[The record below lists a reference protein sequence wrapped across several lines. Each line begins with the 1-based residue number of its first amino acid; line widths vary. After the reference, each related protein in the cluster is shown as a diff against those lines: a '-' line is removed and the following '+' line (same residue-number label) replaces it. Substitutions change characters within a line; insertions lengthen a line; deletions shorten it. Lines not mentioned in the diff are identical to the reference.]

1 MKNKANLF
9 NLTSKISLALALIS
23 TCLITPVADAK
34 TTKSSKTVVTMNILT
49 TPSAGELEVTFYG
62 QVKPAKAGTITIRSL
77 NGVVWKPTNLTTT
90 TSESGAWRINTI
102 ATAIKA
108 EGQYQAYFVSGKT
121 KLTSNDK
128 DFKVDNTKIFT
139 DVSSLLLPSGPGG
152 RIHGADISRWQHP
165 NDKPIDFQKMFEAG
179 IRFLMIKGSDTQDKA
194 DSDNYKFL
202 VADRDAAQAAGI
214 YTGIYHYAYLPNT
227 TDPESVVRD
236 AKAQAQKI
244 IWRLASLG
252 GYTERDLPLALDLE
266 DNCVKKNR
274 RGVCT
279 AYMGRTLVTL
289 WAETWLRTVYEKTGK
304 KPFLYSYS
312 QFLEQAM
319 VRSDELRQYPLW
331 LAQYA
336 LNPTDPIV
344 QPGQKT
350 VGCYSHSWS
359 NANCSAQWIVWQYT
373 SCGYGSKYGV
383 ASSRIDLNVYRGDV
397 KSFLE
402 LTKGTWVPEITDK
415 LPTNEPTQIK
425 LINTKLS
432 DTNSPVE
439 FGVEVIRQIGTP
451 VVTGTVVFRPD
462 DPKVKIEDQSAS
474 REASGRWTL
483 SLDKLPAGTYTGTI
497 NYVDVTNTHSAN
509 AIPVSF
515 TLLQGPKLPPTPEPK
530 PTVKPKP
537 VDSCLKQF
545 RN

>member
-9 NLTSKISLALALIS
+9 NLTSKISLVLALIS
-23 TCLITPVADAK
+23 TSLITPVADAK

-77 NGVVWKPTNLTTT
+77 NGVVWKPTNLTTK

-128 DFKVDNTKIFT
+128 DFKVDNTKIFN

-165 NDKPIDFQKMFEAG
+165 NDKPIDFQKMFDAG

-227 TDPESVVRD
+227 TDPELVVRD

-425 LINTKLS
+425 LINTKLT

-509 AIPVSF
+509 SIPVSF
-515 TLLQGPKLPPTPEPK
+515 TLLQGPQLPPTPEPK

>member
-1 MKNKANLF
+1 VKKSTSRVSNLI
-9 NLTSKISLALALIS
+9 LLAVFCTNLIS
-23 TCLITPVADAK
+23 PSGNAA
-34 TTKSSKTVVTMNILT
+34 TTKSSKIAVTMNILT

-62 QVKPAKAGTITIRSL
+62 QVKPAKVGTITIRSL

-90 TSESGAWRINTI
+90 TSASGAWRINTI

-128 DFKVDNTKIFT
+128 NFKVDNTKIFT
-139 DVSSLLLPSGPGG
+139 DVNSLLLPSGPGG

-165 NDKPIDFQKMFEAG
+165 NDKPIDFQKMFDAG

-227 TDPESVVRD
+227 TDPEAVVRD

-244 IWRLASLG
+244 IWRLATLG

-331 LAQYA
+331 LAHYA

-350 VGCYSHSWS
+350 VGCFSHSWS

-383 ASSRIDLNVYRGDV
+383 PSARVDLNVYRGDV
-397 KSFLE
+397 KSFLD
-402 LTKGTWVPEITDK
+402 LTKGTWVPELTDK
-415 LPTNEPTQIK
+415 LPINEPTQIR
-425 LINTKLS
+425 LISTKLS

-439 FGVEVIRQIGTP
+439 FAVEVIRQIGTP

-483 SLDKLPAGTYTGTI
+483 SLDKLPAGSYSGTI
-497 NYVDVTNTHSAN
+497 NFVDTTNTHAAN
-509 AIPVSF
+509 SIPVTF
-515 TLLQGPKLPPTPEPK
+515 TLLQGPQLPPTPEPK
-530 PTVKPKP
+530 PTVAPKP
-537 VDSCLKQF
+537 VDSCAKQF

>member
-1 MKNKANLF
+1 MLF
-9 NLTSKISLALALIS
+9 RS
-23 TCLITPVADAK
+23 
-34 TTKSSKTVVTMNILT
+34 
-49 TPSAGELEVTFYG
+49 G

-77 NGVVWKPTNLTTT
+77 NGVVWKPTNLTTK

-128 DFKVDNTKIFT
+128 DFKVDNTKIFN

-304 KPFLYSYS
+304 KPFLYFYS

-344 QPGQKT
+344 QRSEEHTSELQ
-350 VGCYSHSWS
+350 SH
-359 NANCSAQWIVWQYT
+359 
-373 SCGYGSKYGV
+373 
-383 ASSRIDLNVYRGDV
+383 
-397 KSFLE
+397 
-402 LTKGTWVPEITDK
+402 
-415 LPTNEPTQIK
+415 
-425 LINTKLS
+425 
-432 DTNSPVE
+432 
-439 FGVEVIRQIGTP
+439 
-451 VVTGTVVFRPD
+451 
-462 DPKVKIEDQSAS
+462 
-474 REASGRWTL
+474 
-483 SLDKLPAGTYTGTI
+483 
-497 NYVDVTNTHSAN
+497 
-509 AIPVSF
+509 
-515 TLLQGPKLPPTPEPK
+515 
-530 PTVKPKP
+530 
-537 VDSCLKQF
+537 
-545 RN
+545 

>member
-1 MKNKANLF
+1 
-9 NLTSKISLALALIS
+9 
-23 TCLITPVADAK
+23 
-34 TTKSSKTVVTMNILT
+34 MNILT

-62 QVKPAKAGTITIRSL
+62 QVKPAKVGTITIRSL

-90 TSESGAWRINTI
+90 TSASGAWRINTI

-128 DFKVDNTKIFT
+128 NFKVDNTKIFT
-139 DVSSLLLPSGPGG
+139 DVNSLLLPSGPGG

-165 NDKPIDFQKMFEAG
+165 NDKPIDFQKMFDAG

-227 TDPESVVRD
+227 TDPEAVVRD

-244 IWRLASLG
+244 IWRLATLG

-331 LAQYA
+331 LAHYA

-350 VGCYSHSWS
+350 VGCFSHSWS

-383 ASSRIDLNVYRGDV
+383 PSARVDLNVYRGDV
-397 KSFLE
+397 KSFLD
-402 LTKGTWVPEITDK
+402 LTKGTWVPELTDK
-415 LPTNEPTQIK
+415 LPINEPTQIR
-425 LINTKLS
+425 LISTKLS

-439 FGVEVIRQIGTP
+439 FAVEVIRQIGTP

-483 SLDKLPAGTYTGTI
+483 SLDKLPAGSYSGTI
-497 NYVDVTNTHSAN
+497 NFVDTTNTHAAN
-509 AIPVSF
+509 SIPVTF
-515 TLLQGPKLPPTPEPK
+515 TLLQGPQLPPTPEPK
-530 PTVKPKP
+530 PTVAPKP
-537 VDSCLKQF
+537 VDSCAKQF

>member
-1 MKNKANLF
+1 MKKTTNWLTNLI
-9 NLTSKISLALALIS
+9 LLAVFSTNLIS
-23 TCLITPVADAK
+23 PGANAA
-34 TTKSSKTVVTMNILT
+34 TTKSSKIAVTMNILT

-90 TSESGAWRINTI
+90 TSTSGAWRINTI

-128 DFKVDNTKIFT
+128 NFKVDNTKIFT
-139 DVSSLLLPSGPGG
+139 DVNSLLLPSGPGG

-227 TDPESVVRD
+227 TDADAVIRD

-252 GYTERDLPLALDLE
+252 GYTDRDLPLALDLE

-289 WAETWLRTVYEKTGK
+289 WAETWLRTVAEKTGK

-331 LAQYA
+331 LAHYA

-350 VGCYSHSWS
+350 SGCFSHSWS
-359 NANCSAQWIVWQYT
+359 NANCTAQWIVWQYT

-383 ASSRIDLNVYRGDV
+383 PSARVDLNVYRGDV
-397 KSFLE
+397 NSFLD
-402 LTKGTWVPEITDK
+402 LTKGTWIPEVTDK
-415 LPTNEPTQIK
+415 LPVNEPTQMR
-425 LINTKLS
+425 LVSTNVS
-432 DTNSPVE
+432 DTNAPVE
-439 FGVEVIRQIGTP
+439 FSVEVVRQIGTP
-451 VVTGTVVFRPD
+451 VVTGTVIFKPD
-462 DPKVKIEDQSAS
+462 DPKVKIEDQSAT

-483 SLDKLPAGTYTGTI
+483 SLDKLPAGSYSGTI
-497 NYVDVTNTHSAN
+497 NFVDMTNTHAAN
-509 AIPVSF
+509 SIPVAF
-515 TLLQGPKLPPTPEPK
+515 TLIQGPQLPPTPEPK

-537 VDSCLKQF
+537 VDSCIKQF